1 MTWNHLPIRFA
12 PGTADAS
19 IGSQV
24 PDHPNPRQTMKRPST
39 LPLLFV
45 LLAVAACSGGDGA
58 ESASES
64 VSFDRAA
71 PSGNSGVDASPVPT
85 SESAPAA
92 DVASP
97 QTPAA
102 AVEVSSA
109 DTAAFIPEEPG
120 RVPGVAAVSLNPM
133 LIRTGRA
140 VVQVDSLEQGITRV
154 RALARH
160 VGGIVGNTTIS
171 AGTEETRRAEME
183 LRIPSANFDDAVG
196 GLAPIGRVQSVNV
209 SAEDV
214 GEEYTDVSARVANAR
229 RLEARLLDLLA
240 NRTGRLEE
248 ILNLEREV
256 ARVREEIERY
266 EGRLRYLRTRA
277 SISVLTL
284 TLHEPQAGIGG
295 PPGDRPIRDAFVTA
309 WRTFVDLVAGL
320 ISSLGVVIPLGFLA
334 FLGWRLFRWVSRR
347 EEARD
352 AAYREALR
360 RERERNPAPAPA
372 AEVEKA
378 EPALRP

>member
-1 MTWNHLPIRFA
+1 
-12 PGTADAS
+12 
-19 IGSQV
+19 
-24 PDHPNPRQTMKRPST
+24 MKRSSI

-45 LLAVAACSGGDGA
+45 FLAVAACSGGDSAQVAA
-58 ESASES
+58 ESANFE
-64 VSFDRAA
+64 RAA
-71 PSGNSGVDASPVPT
+71 DASGGNYGVDASQPVIPT
-85 SESAPAA
+85 SESAPGTNAA
-92 DVASP
+92 SAQV
-97 QTPAA
+97 PAA
-102 AVEVSSA
+102 AVEVTSA
-109 DTAAFIPEEPG
+109 DTAVFIPEEPG

-183 LRIPSANFDDAVG
+183 LRIPSANFDDAVA

-295 PPGDRPIRDAFVTA
+295 PPGERPIRDAFITA
-309 WRTFVDLVAGL
+309 WRTFVDLIAGL
-320 ISSLGVVIPLGFLA
+320 ISSLGVLIPLGFLA
-334 FLGWRLFRWVSRR
+334 FLGWRLFRWVARR

-372 AEVEKA
+372 ADVETE